1 MGPASSSPAV
11 NPASP
16 RRRACRHKP
25 WSVLGLLRPWV
36 SISARHAQK
45 QGVRHSEPSGWQ
57 RRGLGTLQAGE
68 DLCESMNPS
77 SCTHHLLEMD
87 LLCREEHWR
96 QQRKKCHSEEIKWKK
111 ATLFLSVCDL
121 V

>member
-1 MGPASSSPAV
+1 M
-11 NPASP
+11 
-16 RRRACRHKP
+16 
-25 WSVLGLLRPWV
+25 GLLRPWV

-68 DLCESMNPS
+68 DLGESMNPS

-87 LLCREEHWR
+87 SLCRDEHWR
-96 QQRKKCHSEEIKWKK
+96 QQRKKMP
-111 ATLFLSVCDL
+111 FRRN
-121 V
+121 